1 MKSFFKLALLAFVC
15 FHINTCYA
23 QKDIQFKLIDN
34 QKMIEILNNK
44 QKADFEQNDLAY
56 IKDLKSFIDFN
67 KSTLSVPDYFI
78 YNKDG
83 YLINSDLDKE
93 ECGSLIRTFD
103 ENLFNVDKNDTLKS
117 FLDKIDFLDK
127 NQELANY
134 DFVVFIT
141 WADFAHRLSNQESFD
156 NYTYIKKNYDDKV
169 KVFLLNLDINESW
182 NLTQQQKE
190 ILGL

>member
-1 MKSFFKLALLAFVC
+1 MMTFFKFTLFAFVFFQINVC
-15 FHINTCYA
+15 FA
-23 QKDIQFKLIDN
+23 QKEIEFKLIDN
-34 QKMIEILNNK
+34 QKMIEILNK
-44 QKADFEQNDLAY
+44 RKANFEQNDLAY
-56 IKDLKSFIDFN
+56 IKDLKSFVYFN

-83 YLINSDLDKE
+83 YLINSGLDKD

-103 ENLFNVDKNDTLKS
+103 EHLFNVDQNDKLES

-127 NQELANY
+127 NQELTNY
-134 DFVVFIT
+134 DFIVFIT
-141 WADFAHRLSNQESFD
+141 WADFAHRLSNKESFD
-156 NYTYIKKNYDDKV
+156 NYAYIKKNYGNKV

-182 NLTQQQKE
+182 NLTQKQKE